1 MNFLIEY
8 GEKMKQ
14 FRIPQRI
21 PKPPTSTNKSIRF
34 PNEIIEEVENA
45 IRGRGRTAPSPPSS
59 LRPPAWLWKTCGN
72 NRNPNNNVQLTKGS
86 AGVLPALPFCFL
98 F

>member
-14 FRIPQRI
+14 FRIPQTI

-45 IRGRGRTAPSPPSS
+45 IRGTDCTFSASVIEATRVALEN
-59 LRPPAWLWKTCGN
+59 LRE
-72 NRNPNNNVQLTKGS
+72 QQES
-86 AGVLPALPFCFL
+86 QQ
-98 F
+98 

>member
-45 IRGRGRTAPSPPSS
+45 IRGTDCTFSAFVIEATRVALGN
-59 LRPPAWLWKTCGN
+59 LRE
-72 NRNPNNNVQLTKGS
+72 QQES
-86 AGVLPALPFCFL
+86 QQ
-98 F
+98 